1 MGFRMNWDDY
11 QTLGRALH
19 DAYPDAN
26 YLTIADADL
35 QRLVT
40 ALPGFDAKPP
50 LPDTSTLTAIRFAWV
65 AAAEGADDSGP
76 YDGSA

>member
-1 MGFRMNWDDY
+1 MNWDDY

-19 DAYPDAN
+19 DAHPNVN
-26 YLTIADADL
+26 YLTLANADL

-40 ALPGFDAKPP
+40 ALSGFDGASS
-50 LPDTSTLTAIRFAWV
+50 LPDAATLTAIRFAWV
-65 AAAEGADDSGP
+65 AAVEGADDSGP